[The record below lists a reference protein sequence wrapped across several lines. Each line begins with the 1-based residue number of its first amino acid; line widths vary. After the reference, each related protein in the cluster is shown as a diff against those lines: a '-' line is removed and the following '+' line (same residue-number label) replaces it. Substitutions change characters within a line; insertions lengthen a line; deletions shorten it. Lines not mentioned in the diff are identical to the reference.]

1 MQNYFVLINEFVSSH
16 LNQFVINNNLQTF
29 IWIFADLPIF
39 FLPIF
44 LISLWLYYNFKNID
58 KKEKLLYIFYAIFI
72 WIVVNLI
79 IQQFNFEKRPETF
92 ITPILK
98 HVPDNSFPSDHAA
111 VSFAFLVALYL
122 FWYKKTFWVFLP
134 FVLVMNF
141 ARIAW
146 GLHWFFDV
154 FVWALIWIFS
164 AYFIYKMQNKKYVQS
179 LNKFILKIA
188 SFFKL

>member
-1 MQNYFVLINEFVSSH
+1 MLNHFHLINRFVSSV
-16 LNQFVINNNLQTF
+16 LNHFVINNHLQAL

-44 LISLWLYYNFKNID
+44 LIFLWLFYRFKNID
-58 KKEKLLYIFYAIFI
+58 KKSNLLYIFYINFL
-72 WIVVNLI
+72 WIVI
-79 IQQFNFEKRPETF
+79 NFIVHHLFYEKRPDTF

-98 HVPDNSFPSDHAA
+98 HVPDNSFPSDHAV
-111 VSFAFLVALYL
+111 VSFAFLTALYL

-134 FVLVMNF
+134 FVLIMNLS
-141 ARIAW
+141 RIAW

-154 FVWALIWIFS
+154 VVWALIWIFA
-164 AYFIYKMQNKKYVQS
+164 AYFIYRIYKNKYIQN

-188 SFFKL
+188 SFLKL